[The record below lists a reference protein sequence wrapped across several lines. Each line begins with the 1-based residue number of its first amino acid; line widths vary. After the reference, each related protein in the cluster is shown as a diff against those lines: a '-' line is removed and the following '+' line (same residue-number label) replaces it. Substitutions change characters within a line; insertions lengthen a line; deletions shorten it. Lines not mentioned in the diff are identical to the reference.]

1 MPTEIKNA
9 QISFVSLVDKAA
21 NKKTFAIIKSEENP
35 TFEKSV
41 PILKVD
47 EEKRIVTG
55 IVYEPDVLDAHGEF
69 MTADEIEKSAHQFL
83 KDFRNIDK
91 QHDFVASE
99 TEVVES
105 WITKEDGKLGEQE
118 VKKGTW
124 LLSVHVPDDD
134 TWGEIKK
141 GELTGFSMGGVGER
155 VEHIEKSEAD
165 QATGLLRL
173 LKNFFGVG
181 NNQVQ
186 KGMMADAYNAK
197 IKQSNFWNAF
207 NTLENVLYRSCDGQC
222 STCMMRCTCNME
234 TDPTKIQE
242 ALTEFSSI
250 ITEILSS
257 GDIMKSIGKPPENI
271 IKAGKKISSANMT
284 EIKSAHEALGK
295 LISLEQ
301 EEEGEEVKKEEIEKM
316 VGESIQKALEPIVA
330 KLDTVEKNEG
340 PAASPVQEQPE
351 LTADDVTKMVSDAVS
366 KAVEPLTQRLE
377 KVETSRGV
385 AKQVE
390 TNGQQ
395 QTMPVVKGY
404 MDYLK

>member
-21 NKKTFAIIKSEENP
+21 NKKTFAIIKSETIP

-47 EEKRIVTG
+47 DEKRIVTG
-55 IVYEPDVLDAHGEF
+55 VVYEPDILDAHGEF

-155 VEHIEKSEAD
+155 VEHIEKSEAE
-165 QATGLLRL
+165 QATGLLQVI
-173 LKNFFGVG
+173 KNFLGVG
-181 NNQVQ
+181 DIK
-186 KGMMADAYNAK
+186 KGEVAEKFASRAK
-197 IKQSNFWNAF
+197 SNNFWAAF
-207 NTLENVLYRSCDGQC
+207 STLQDTLQKYSW
-222 STCMMRCTCNME
+222 STDRYEFE
-234 TDPTKIQE
+234 TDADKVQE
-242 ALTEFSSI
+242 ALSEFSSI

-257 GDIMKSIGKPPENI
+257 GDIAKSIGKPPDTI
-271 IKAGKKISSANMT
+271 TKAGKKISSANMT

-295 LISLEQ
+295 LISLDQ

-316 VGESIQKALEPIVA
+316 VGEGITKALEPVVA
-330 KLDTVEKNEG
+330 KLDAVEKNSA
-340 PAASPVQEQPE
+340 PAVTPAQEQPE

-377 KVETSRGV
+377 KVETARGV

-390 TNGQQ
+390 TDGQQ
-395 QTMPVVKGY
+395 QTTPVVKGY

>member
-1 MPTEIKNA
+1 LPTEIKNA

-21 NKKTFAIIKSEENP
+21 NKKKFAIIKAETNP
-35 TFEKSV
+35 TFEKSI

-55 IVYEPDVLDAHGEF
+55 IVYEPDALDAHGEF
-69 MTADEIEKSAHQFL
+69 MAADEIEKSAHQFL
-83 KDFRNIDK
+83 KDYRNIDK
-91 QHDFVASE
+91 QHDFVAGQA
-99 TEVVES
+99 EVVES
-105 WITKEDGKLGEQE
+105 WIAKEDGALGEQDI
-118 VKKGTW
+118 KAGAW
-124 LLSVHVPDDD
+124 LIAVHVPDDD

-155 VEHIEKSEAD
+155 VEHVEKSETE

-173 LKNFFGVG
+173 LKNFFGTG
-181 NNQVQ
+181 SNSVQ
-186 KGMMADAYNAK
+186 KGIMADAYNEK

-207 NTLENVLYRSCDGQC
+207 NTLENVLYRCCDGQC

-257 GDIMKSIGKPPENI
+257 GDNIMKSIGKPPESI
-271 IKAGKKISSANMT
+271 AKAGKKISSANMI

-295 LISLEQ
+295 LIELDS
-301 EEEGEEVKKEEIEKM
+301 EEGEEVKKEDIEKM
-316 VGESIQKALEPIVA
+316 VGEGIAKALEPVVV
-330 KLDTVEKNEG
+330 KLDAVEKNST
-340 PAASPVQEQPE
+340 PAATPAQEQPE
-351 LTADDVTKMVSDAVS
+351 LTADDVTKMVSEAVT

-377 KVETSRGV
+377 KVETARGI
-385 AKQVE
+385 AKQAE
-390 TNGQQ
+390 TEQQ
-395 QTMPVVKGY
+395 ATTPVAKGY
-404 MDYLK
+404 MEYFK

>member
-1 MPTEIKNA
+1 VKQLPTEIKNA

-21 NKKTFAIIKSEENP
+21 NKKKFAIIKSQENT
-35 TFEKSV
+35 TFEKNV

-55 IVYEPDVLDAHGEF
+55 IVYEPDILDAHGEF
-69 MTADEIEKSAHQFL
+69 MTTDEIEKSAHQFL

-105 WITKEDGKLGEQE
+105 WITKEDGSLGDQE

-155 VEHIEKSEAD
+155 VEHIEKSEAE
-165 QATGLLRL
+165 QATGLLQVI
-173 LKNFFGVG
+173 KNFLSGG
-181 NNQVQ
+181 SIQ
-186 KGMMADAYNAK
+186 KGEVAEKFASRAK
-197 IKQSNFWNAF
+197 SNNFWAAF
-207 NTLENVLYRSCDGQC
+207 STLQDTLQKYNWSSDRYEFESDAGKV
-222 STCMMRCTCNME
+222 
-234 TDPTKIQE
+234 QE
-242 ALTEFSSI
+242 ALAEFSAI
-250 ITEILSS
+250 ITDILAS
-257 GDIMKSIGKPPENI
+257 DNIAKAMGKPPESVE
-271 IKAGKKISSANMT
+271 KAGKKISSANMN

-295 LISLEQ
+295 LISIDQ
-301 EEEGEEVKKEEIEKM
+301 EEEAEEVKKEEIEKM
-316 VGESIQKALEPIVA
+316 VGEGIKKALEPVVA
-330 KLDTVEKNEG
+330 KLDAMEKSE
-340 PAASPVQEQPE
+340 PSEEEPKD
-351 LTADDVTKMVSDAVS
+351 LTADDVTKMVTDAVT
-366 KAVEPLTQRLE
+366 KAMEPLAHRIE
-377 KVETSRGV
+377 KVETARGV

-390 TNGQQ
+390 ADGQQ
-395 QTMPVVKGY
+395 QTTPVAKGY

>member
-21 NKKTFAIIKSEENP
+21 NKKTFAIIKSEEDLS
-35 TFEKSV
+35 FEKSV

-105 WITKEDGKLGEQE
+105 WITKEDGNLGEQE

-134 TWGEIKK
+134 TWSEIKK

-155 VEHIEKSEAD
+155 VEHIEKTEAE
-165 QATGLLRL
+165 QATGLLQVI
-173 LKNFFGVG
+173 KNFLGVG
-181 NNQVQ
+181 DIK
-186 KGMMADAYNAK
+186 KGEVAEKFASRAK
-197 IKQSNFWNAF
+197 SNNFWAAF
-207 NTLENVLYRSCDGQC
+207 STLQDTLQKYNWASDRYEFESDAGKV
-222 STCMMRCTCNME
+222 
-234 TDPTKIQE
+234 QE
-242 ALTEFSSI
+242 ALTEFSTI
-250 ITEILSS
+250 ITDILAS
-257 GDIMKSIGKPPENI
+257 DNIAKAMGKPPEAI
-271 IKAGKKISSANMT
+271 EKAGKKISTANMA
-284 EIKSAHEALGK
+284 EIKSAHEALSK
-295 LISLEQ
+295 IIDATN
-301 EEEGEEVKKEEIEKM
+301 EEAEEVKKEEIEKM
-316 VGESIQKALEPIVA
+316 VGEGIAKALEPVVA
-330 KLDTVEKNEG
+330 KLDAMEKSE
-340 PAASPVQEQPE
+340 PSEEEPKD
-351 LTADDVTKMVSDAVS
+351 LTADDVTKMVTDAVT
-366 KAVEPLTQRLE
+366 KAMEPLAQRIE
-377 KVETSRGV
+377 KVETARGV

-390 TNGQQ
+390 ADGQQ
-395 QTMPVVKGY
+395 QTTPVVKGY

>member
-21 NKKTFAIIKSEENP
+21 NKKKFAIVKSEEKP

-55 IVYEPDVLDAHGEF
+55 IVYEPDILDAHGEF

-105 WITKEDGKLGEQE
+105 WITKEDGSLGDQE

-155 VEHIEKSEAD
+155 VEHIEKTEAE
-165 QATGLLRL
+165 QATGLLQL
-173 LKNFFGVG
+173 IKSFLSGG
-181 NNQVQ
+181 SIQ
-186 KGMMADAYNAK
+186 KGEVAEKFPSRAK
-197 IKQSNFWNAF
+197 SNNFWTAF
-207 NTLENVLYRSCDGQC
+207 NTLQDTLQKYNWSSDRYEFESDAGKV
-222 STCMMRCTCNME
+222 
-234 TDPTKIQE
+234 QE
-242 ALTEFSSI
+242 ALTEFSVI
-250 ITEILSS
+250 ITDILAS
-257 GDIMKSIGKPPENI
+257 DNIAKAMGKPPESI
-271 IKAGKKISSANMT
+271 EKAGKKISSANMN

-295 LISLEQ
+295 LISIDQ
-301 EEEGEEVKKEEIEKM
+301 EEEAEEVKKEEIEKM
-316 VGESIQKALEPIVA
+316 VGEGIKKALEPVVA
-330 KLDTVEKNEG
+330 KLDAMEKSE
-340 PAASPVQEQPE
+340 PSEEEPKD
-351 LTADDVTKMVSDAVS
+351 LTADDVTKMVTDAVT
-366 KAVEPLTQRLE
+366 KAMEPLAQRIE
-377 KVETSRGV
+377 KVETARGV

-390 TNGQQ
+390 ADGQQ
-395 QTMPVVKGY
+395 QTTPVAKGY

>member
-35 TFEKSV
+35 TIEKNI

-47 EEKRIVTG
+47 DEKRIVTG
-55 IVYEPDVLDAHGEF
+55 IVYEPDILDAHGEF
-69 MTADEIEKSAHQFL
+69 MAADEIEKAAHRFL

-91 QHDFVASE
+91 QHDFVATE

-134 TWGEIKK
+134 TWDEIRK

-155 VEHIEKSEAD
+155 VEHIEKSEAE
-165 QATGLLRL
+165 QATGLLQVI
-173 LKNFFGVG
+173 KNFLGVG
-181 NNQVQ
+181 DIK
-186 KGMMADAYNAK
+186 KGEVAEKFASRAK
-197 IKQSNFWNAF
+197 SNNFWAAF
-207 NTLENVLYRSCDGQC
+207 STLQDTLQKYNWA
-222 STCMMRCTCNME
+222 
-234 TDPTKIQE
+234 TDRYEFESDAGKVQE
-242 ALTEFSSI
+242 ALSEFSSI
-250 ITEILSS
+250 ITDILAS
-257 GDIMKSIGKPPENI
+257 DNIAKAMGKPPESI
-271 IKAGKKISSANMT
+271 AKAGKKISSANMN

-295 LISLEQ
+295 LISIDQ
-301 EEEGEEVKKEEIEKM
+301 DEEAEEVKKEDIEKM
-316 VGESIQKALEPIVA
+316 VGEGIKKVLEPVVA
-330 KLDTVEKNEG
+330 KLDAMEKN
-340 PAASPVQEQPE
+340 QPSE
-351 LTADDVTKMVSDAVS
+351 EEPKDLTADDVAKMVSDAVT
-366 KAVEPLTQRLE
+366 KAMEPLAQRIE
-377 KVETSRGV
+377 KVETTRGV

-390 TNGQQ
+390 ADGQQ
-395 QTMPVVKGY
+395 QTTPVAKGY

>member
-155 VEHIEKSEAD
+155 VEHIEKSETE
-165 QATGLLRL
+165 QATGLLKVI
-173 LKNFFGVG
+173 KNFLGVG
-181 NNQVQ
+181 DIK
-186 KGMMADAYNAK
+186 KGEVADKFASRAK
-197 IKQSNFWNAF
+197 SNNFWTAF
-207 NTLENVLYRSCDGQC
+207 NTLQDTLQKYNWTSDRYEFESDAGKV
-222 STCMMRCTCNME
+222 
-234 TDPTKIQE
+234 QE
-242 ALTEFSSI
+242 ALTEFSAI
-250 ITEILSS
+250 ITDILAS
-257 GDIMKSIGKPPENI
+257 DNIAKSIGKLPEVI
-271 IKAGKKISSANMT
+271 EKAGKKISTANMA
-284 EIKSAHEALGK
+284 EIKSAHEALSK
-295 LISLEQ
+295 IIDATN
-301 EEEGEEVKKEEIEKM
+301 EEAEEVKKEEVEKM
-316 VGESIQKALEPIVA
+316 VGEGIAKALEPVVA
-330 KLDTVEKNEG
+330 KLDAMEKVEPSGEESKD
-340 PAASPVQEQPE
+340 
-351 LTADDVTKMVSDAVS
+351 LTADDVTKMVTDAVT
-366 KAVEPLTQRLE
+366 KAMEPLAQRIE
-377 KVETSRGV
+377 KVETARGV
-385 AKQVE
+385 AKQIE
-390 TNGQQ
+390 SDRQQ
-395 QTMPVVKGY
+395 QTTPVAKGY

>member
-21 NKKTFAIIKSEENP
+21 NKKTFAIIKSEENL

-134 TWGEIKK
+134 TWSEIKK

-155 VEHIEKSEAD
+155 VEHIEKSEAE
-165 QATGLLRL
+165 QASGLLQVI
-173 LKNFFGVG
+173 KNFLGVG
-181 NNQVQ
+181 DIK
-186 KGMMADAYNAK
+186 KGDVAEKFASRAK
-197 IKQSNFWNAF
+197 SNNFWTAF
-207 NTLENVLYRSCDGQC
+207 STLQDTLQKYNWSSDRYEFESDAGKV
-222 STCMMRCTCNME
+222 
-234 TDPTKIQE
+234 QE
-242 ALTEFSSI
+242 ALTEFSTI
-250 ITEILSS
+250 ITDILAS
-257 GDIMKSIGKPPENI
+257 DNIAKAMGKPPEAI
-271 IKAGKKISSANMT
+271 EKAGKKISTANMA
-284 EIKSAHEALGK
+284 EIKSAHEALSK
-295 LISLEQ
+295 IIDATN
-301 EEEGEEVKKEEIEKM
+301 EEAEEVKKEEIEKM
-316 VGESIQKALEPIVA
+316 VGEGIAKALEPVVA
-330 KLDTVEKNEG
+330 KLDAMEKSE
-340 PAASPVQEQPE
+340 PSEEEPKD
-351 LTADDVTKMVSDAVS
+351 LTADDVTKMVTDAVT
-366 KAVEPLTQRLE
+366 KAMEPLAQRIE
-377 KVETSRGV
+377 KVETARGV
-385 AKQVE
+385 VKQAE
-390 TNGQQ
+390 TDGQQ
-395 QTMPVVKGY
+395 QTAPVVKGY